1 MPDNN
6 TSRGVRSRRGRLS
19 AAIDAERQARLEQS
33 FISFDETGNAMTNV
47 LDTSGGEALTQATLE
62 SALQSLRNQP
72 GMSIRPTQMIVDESS
87 WLRFAQATD
96 EALRPSPPRPH
107 LERGTADNNIPSNTI
122 HYGRAPSYAWMRVG
136 VSAEGSDV
144 TTVRIG
150 PAILD
155 RLTPEQR
162 AAYDAAANGIRVQQV
177 SEITDRNGNR
187 MLLNEAGQERED
199 L

>member
-33 FISFDETGNAMTNV
+33 FISFDETVSAMSNV
-47 LDTSGGEALTQATLE
+47 LATSGGEALTQATLE

-72 GMSIRPTQMIVDESS
+72 GMSIRPTQVIVDESS
-87 WLRFAQATD
+87 CLGRITWTNRALLRAQD
-96 EALRPSPPRPH
+96 
-107 LERGTADNNIPSNTI
+107 
-122 HYGRAPSYAWMRVG
+122 
-136 VSAEGSDV
+136 DV
-144 TTVRIG
+144 TPVRID
-150 PAILD
+150 PALLD

-162 AAYDAAANGIRVQQV
+162 AAYDAAANGIPVQQV
-177 SEITDRNGNR
+177 LEITDRNGNR
-187 MLLNEAGQERED
+187 MLLNEAGQEAED